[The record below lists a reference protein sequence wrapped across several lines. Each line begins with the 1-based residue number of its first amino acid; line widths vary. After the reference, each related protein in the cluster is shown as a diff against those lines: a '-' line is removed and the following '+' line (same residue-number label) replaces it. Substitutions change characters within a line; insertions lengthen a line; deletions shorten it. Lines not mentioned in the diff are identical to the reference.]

1 MSESMK
7 RDMGEG
13 TGYTYQQLARA
24 FDRVRDPRDWRRPVR
39 AEIPAEMEELV
50 ARAVVWF
57 TATAPAFAVTERGQ
71 LLATAPGYLQGPW
84 GKPDGSPAPA
94 AGQGP
99 STSAGGAPSDR
110 HHASDDPS
118 SGQGQSPTAAD
129 TTSVPDDPWGFQGP
143 AFGR

>member
-7 RDMGEG
+7 RDLGEG

-39 AEIPAEMEELV
+39 AEIPAEMEEVV

-57 TATAPAFAVTERGQ
+57 TATAPAFAATERGQ

-84 GKPDGSPAPA
+84 GQPDGRPA
-94 AGQGP
+94 AGESQGP
-99 STSAGGAPSDR
+99 SAPPGGPPSDG
-110 HHASDDPS
+110 HPTGGEPS
-118 SGQGQSPTAAD
+118 SDNGPSRTADPTL
-129 TTSVPDDPWGFQGP
+129 VPDDPWGFQGP